1 MSVARSNSA
10 AKGFAWAA
18 VDKFGI
24 VLLQFVINL
33 VLARL
38 LVPEDFGLVGMIL
51 IIVAVS
57 SILADGGFGAALIQK
72 LNPKEA
78 DFSTAFC
85 VNITM
90 ALLLYAFIYIFA
102 PSISQFLGAPI
113 LKDFLRVLS
122 LVIVINAV
130 GLVSKVM
137 LRRALA
143 FKQIA
148 ISNLCAYILAAA
160 VAIVMSIKG
169 CGAWSLVAIHIV
181 NAIFANLF
189 ICLSARWI
197 PREKPSFSSLKQM
210 FAYGEFMLASDI
222 LDNICFN
229 IQNTIVGKYFSPYA
243 AGQYAQA
250 KKMSE
255 VAYITLPSAL
265 NQVLFSVF
273 SGLQC
278 NIEELREK
286 LRLNMKMTA
295 FVIFPLLTILII
307 IAKPLILLLFGA
319 NWSDSAIYFQVLC
332 VGGFFAA
339 LQYFNYSAVASIG
352 KSKVLFI
359 TSIYKTVFLI
369 ASLVIGANISMAGVL
384 VAMVL
389 SSANMYFTN
398 ALLARKYIGYRFSQ
412 QMKDLLP
419 TALCALSS
427 GIAIYSIYSLL
438 CLNWV
443 VCVVL
448 FAALYLFA
456 SYIFKLDILNNVS
469 TIVARLLPKKLL
481 DIVVKK

>member
-1 MSVARSNSA
+1 MSTPAINRT
-10 AKGFAWAA
+10 AKGVLWAA

-24 VLLQFVINL
+24 VMLQFVINI

-38 LVPEDFGLVGMIL
+38 LMPEDFGLVGMIL

-57 SILADGGFGAALIQK
+57 GILADGGFGSALIQK
-72 LNPKEA
+72 LNPKEE
-78 DFSTAFC
+78 DFSTAFS

-90 ALLLYAFIYIFA
+90 ALLLYALIYIFA
-102 PSISQFLGAPI
+102 PSLSQFLGAPI
-113 LKDFLRVLS
+113 LKDFLRVLG

-148 ISNLCAYILAAA
+148 ISNLCAYILAAT
-160 VAIVMSIKG
+160 VAIIMSIKG
-169 CGAWSLVAIHIV
+169 YGAWSLIAIHIV

-197 PREKPSFSSLKQM
+197 PRVKPSFSSLKQM
-210 FAYGEFMLASDI
+210 FSYGEFMLASDI

-255 VAYITLPSAL
+255 VAYITLPSAI

-273 SGLQC
+273 SSLQC

-307 IAKPLILLLFGA
+307 IAKPLILLLFGD
-319 NWSDSAIYFQVLC
+319 NWADSALYFQVLC

-359 TSIYKTVFLI
+359 TSIYKTIFLI
-369 ASLVIGANISMAGVL
+369 TSLLVGANISMDGVL
-384 VAMVL
+384 VAVVL

-398 ALLARKYIGYRFSQ
+398 VLLARKYIGYGFTQ

-419 TALCALSS
+419 TALCTLIS
-427 GIAIYSIYSLL
+427 GVAIYFVYSLL
-438 CLNWV
+438 SVNWV

-448 FAALYLFA
+448 FAVLYLVV
-456 SYIFKLDILNNVS
+456 SYIFKLDILNDMLV
-469 TIVARLLPKKLL
+469 IAARFLPKKSQ
-481 DIVVKK
+481 DTMVKE

>member
-1 MSVARSNSA
+1 MLEREKNSTTSSVL
-10 AKGFAWAA
+10 WAA
-18 VDKFGI
+18 MEKFGV
-24 VLLQFVINL
+24 VLLQFIINL

-38 LVPEDFGLVGMIL
+38 LTPDDFGLVGMIL

-57 SILADGGFGAALIQK
+57 GILADGGFGSALIQK
-72 LNPKEA
+72 LNPKEE
-78 DFSTAFC
+78 DFSTAFS

-90 ALLLYAFIYIFA
+90 ALLLYALIYIFA
-102 PSISQFLGAPI
+102 PSLSQFLGAPI
-113 LKDFLRVLS
+113 LKDFLRVLG

-148 ISNLCAYILAAA
+148 ISNLCAYILAAT
-160 VAIVMSIKG
+160 VAIIMSIKG
-169 CGAWSLVAIHIV
+169 YGAWSLIAIHIL

-197 PREKPSFSSLKQM
+197 PRVKPSLSSLKQM
-210 FAYGEFMLASDI
+210 FSYGEFMLASDI

-255 VAYITLPSAL
+255 VAYITLPSAI

-273 SGLQC
+273 SSLQC

-307 IAKPLILLLFGA
+307 IAKPLILLLFGD
-319 NWSDSAIYFQVLC
+319 NWADSALYFQVLC

-359 TSIYKTVFLI
+359 TSIYKTIFLI
-369 ASLVIGANISMAGVL
+369 TSLLVGANISMDGVL
-384 VAMVL
+384 VAVVL

-398 ALLARKYIGYRFSQ
+398 VLLARKYIGYGFTQ

-419 TALCALSS
+419 TALCTLIS
-427 GIAIYSIYSLL
+427 GVAIYFVYSLL
-438 CLNWV
+438 SVNWV

-448 FAALYLFA
+448 FAVLYLVV
-456 SYIFKLDILNNVS
+456 SYIFKLDILNDMLV
-469 TIVARLLPKKLL
+469 IAARFLPKKSQ
-481 DIVVKK
+481 DTMVKE

>member
-1 MSVARSNSA
+1 MSVAKSNST
-10 AKGFAWAA
+10 AKGVAWAA

-57 SILADGGFGAALIQK
+57 GILADGGFGSALIQK
-72 LNPKEA
+72 LNPKEE
-78 DFSTAFC
+78 DFSTAFS
-85 VNITM
+85 VNITT
-90 ALLLYAFIYIFA
+90 ALLLYAIIYLFA
-102 PSISQFLGAPI
+102 PSIAEFLEAPI
-113 LKDFLRVLS
+113 LKDFLRVLG
-122 LVIVINAV
+122 LVIVINAM
-130 GLVSKVM
+130 GLVSKVL

-148 ISNLCAYILAAA
+148 ISNLCAYVLAAT
-160 VAIVMSIKG
+160 VAIVMSIRG
-169 CGAWSLVAIHIV
+169 YGAWSLIAIHIV
-181 NAIFANLF
+181 NAVFANLF

-197 PREKPSFSSLKQM
+197 PRVKPSFSSLKQM

-255 VAYITLPSAL
+255 VAYITLPSAI

-273 SGLQC
+273 SSLQC

-295 FVIFPLLTILII
+295 FIIFPVLTILII
-307 IAKPLILLLFGA
+307 IAKPLILLLFGD
-319 NWSDSAIYFQVLC
+319 NWLDSALYFQVLC

-352 KSKVLFI
+352 KSRVLFL
-359 TSIYKTVFLI
+359 TSIYKTIFLI
-369 ASLVIGANISMAGVL
+369 ASLVIGAKISMSGVL

-398 ALLARKYIGYRFSQ
+398 VLLARKYIGYRFSQ
-412 QMKDLLP
+412 QMNDLLP
-419 TALCALSS
+419 TALCTLIS
-427 GIAIYSIYSLL
+427 GVAIYLVYSLL
-438 CLNWV
+438 GVNWV
-443 VCVVL
+443 LCGVL
-448 FAALYLFA
+448 FVLLYLFV
-456 SYIFKLDILNNVS
+456 SYIFKLDILKDVWV
-469 TIVARLLPKKLL
+469 IAARLLPKRLQGR
-481 DIVVKK
+481 VVRE